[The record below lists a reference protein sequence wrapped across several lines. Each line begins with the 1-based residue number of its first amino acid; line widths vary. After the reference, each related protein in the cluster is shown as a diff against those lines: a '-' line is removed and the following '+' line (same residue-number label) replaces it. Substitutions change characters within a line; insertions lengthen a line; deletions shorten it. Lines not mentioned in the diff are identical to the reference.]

1 MKKLLQSLFL
11 LMLFAVSAIA
21 QERTVTGT
29 VKSSEDGTPLP
40 GVTVKIKGARTG
52 AITNASG
59 VFSIQVSSGAV
70 LVFSSVGYEGTE
82 ASVGNKTNVNVTLRT
97 DAQSLDEVTVQVPYG
112 TVKKTSFT
120 GSESTVNATTLR
132 RQQVTSVTRALEG
145 LVPGIVVTN
154 GGGQPGSGAS
164 ILIRGVGSVNASS
177 APLYVLDGA
186 VYNGS
191 IASLSMDDIESVT
204 VLKDAAAAALYGSRG
219 ANGVIM
225 LKSKQGR
232 KGTPQVNANLRTGWS
247 TRGIPEYDRLGSK
260 DYYEMMWEAT
270 RNRLQLASGQ
280 TRAVA
285 GQNASN
291 VLTGA
296 NGLVYNA
303 YNVPGNTLVDP
314 TTGKLNPNAQ
324 LLWEDNWSDVLFQ
337 TGKRQD
343 FNLNISGAS
352 DKTDYY
358 VSMGYLKEEGTAKF
372 TDYER
377 YNIRL
382 NLNSQVRNWLKA
394 GVSMD
399 GALTD
404 QANNVATGTATT
416 NPFYYSRMMGPIYPV
431 YQRNLTT
438 GAYIVDPA
446 TGQNA
451 LDYGKANQ
459 MGLRPYAPNSNLL
472 GTLPLDDRSTKPFN
486 INANTYLEATFLKDF
501 KLRSTLASTYYD
513 AYATTFQNSLFGD
526 ADNVAGRS
534 TKQMNRQFTYTFN
547 QVLTWNKSFGDHNLT
562 VLAGHENYF
571 FRQNVLSATRTG
583 FPFPGTS
590 ELAPAATPEASTS
603 YQYDHRIEAYFSR
616 VDYNFQNKYFVS
628 GSFRTD
634 GGSRFADGHKWGQF
648 YSASA
653 AWRLSQENFLK
664 SATWINELKLKA
676 SYGEQGNEDLGTN
689 YYPTLSLYQ
698 LGNNNVNAPG
708 ALINSLANPDLVW
721 EKSKNANIG
730 VDFAMFNNRL
740 SGTVEV
746 YNRVSDNLLFP
757 VPLPLSTG
765 ISTIT
770 QNIGTLYNRGIDV
783 SLGYSPVRTSNFE
796 WRVDL
801 NLTHFKNKITKL
813 PQEEL
818 ISGTK
823 KLMVGKSIYD
833 FWIKEYAG
841 VDPAN
846 GDALYYQDKLDA
858 AGKPTGERITIN
870 NINNA
875 SFYYKGTS
883 LPNITGGLTNTFT
896 YKEFDLSF
904 LFTGQQG
911 GKFYDGNYAGLMH
924 VGSYGTAW
932 STDILNRWTTPGQV
946 TDVPRVQNAL
956 ATQSGVS
963 TRFLYNASFVNLK
976 NASIGYRMPKRWAT
990 TLGIQGARIFGT
1002 VDNAKL
1008 WTFDGPKGMDPQ
1020 RSITGVSD
1028 YTYPI
1033 YRTFTLGLNVNL

>member
-1 MKKLLQSLFL
+1 
-11 LMLFAVSAIA
+11 MLFAVSAIA

-40 GVTVKIKGARTG
+40 GVTVKIKGSRTG

-59 VFSIQVSSGAV
+59 VFSIQAGSSAV

-97 DAQSLDEVTVQVPYG
+97 DAQSLTEVTIQVPYG
-112 TVKKTSFT
+112 TVKKSSFAGAET
-120 GSESTVNATTLR
+120 TVTAAQMAK
-132 RQQVTSVTRALEG
+132 QQVTSVTRALEG

-154 GGGQPGSGAS
+154 GGGQPGSNAS
-164 ILIRGVGSVNASS
+164 ILVRGVGSVNASS
-177 APLYVLDGA
+177 QPLYVLDGSP
-186 VYNGS
+186 YNGS

-232 KGTPQVNANLRTGWS
+232 KGTPQVNANLRTGWMN
-247 TRGIPEYDRLGSK
+247 RGIPEYDRLNSGQ
-260 DYYEMMWEAT
+260 YYEMMWEAT
-270 RNRLQLASGQ
+270 RNRLQYATGQ
-280 TRAVA
+280 TPAVA

-291 VLTGA
+291 VLTGTS
-296 NGLVYNA
+296 GLVYNA

-314 TTGKLNPNAQ
+314 VTGKLNPNAQ
-324 LLWEDNWSDVLFQ
+324 LLWEDKWSDVLFQ

-343 FNLNISGAS
+343 FNLNISGAG
-352 DKTDYY
+352 DKNDYY
-358 VSMGYLKEEGTAKF
+358 ISLGYLKEGGIAKF

-377 YNIRL
+377 FTTRI
-382 NLNSQVRNWLKA
+382 NLNSQVRDWLKA

-399 GALTD
+399 GALSD

-451 LDYGKANQ
+451 LDYGKATQ
-459 MGLRPYAPNSNLL
+459 MGVRPYAPNSNLL
-472 GTLPLDDRSTKPFN
+472 GTLPLDDRSNKPFN
-486 INANTYLEATFLKDF
+486 INANSYLEATFLKDF
-501 KLRSTLASTYYD
+501 KLRSTIASTYYD
-513 AYATTFQNSLFGD
+513 NYQTTFQNSLFGD

-534 TKQMNRQFTYTFN
+534 TKLMNRQFTYTFN
-547 QVLTWNKSFGDHNLT
+547 QVLSWAKSFGDHNFSA
-562 VLAGHENYF
+562 LAGHENYF

-603 YQYDHRIEAYFSR
+603 YQYDHRIEAYFTG
-616 VDYNFQNKYFVS
+616 VNYNFQNKYFVA

-648 YSASA
+648 FSASA

-676 SYGEQGNEDLGTN
+676 SYGEQGNENLGDN
-689 YYPTLSLYQ
+689 YYPTLSLYA
-698 LGNNNVNAPG
+698 LGNNNVNFPG
-708 ALINSLANPDLVW
+708 AIINSLANPELVW
-721 EKSKNANIG
+721 EKSKNTNIG
-730 VDFAMFNNRL
+730 VDFGFFGNRL
-740 SGTVEV
+740 TGSIDV
-746 YNRVSDNLLFP
+746 YNRVSDNLLFET
-757 VPLPLSTG
+757 PLPASTG
-765 ISTIT
+765 ITLIN
-770 QNIGTLYNRGIDV
+770 QNVGTLSNKGIDV
-783 SLGYSPVRTSNFE
+783 ALAYTPIRSADFE
-796 WRVDL
+796 WRIDL
-801 NLTHFKNKITKL
+801 NATHFKNKITKL
-813 PQEEL
+813 PQEEI

-823 KLMVGKSIYD
+823 KLMVGKSVYD

-846 GDALYYQDKLDA
+846 GDALFYQDKLDA
-858 AGKPTGERITIN
+858 AGKPTGERITTN
-870 NINNA
+870 NINNG

-883 LPNITGGLTNTFT
+883 LPNITGGLTNTLS
-896 YKEFDLSF
+896 YKNFDFSF
-904 LFTGQQG
+904 MFTGQQG

-924 VGSYGTAW
+924 VGAYGTAW

-956 ATQSGVS
+956 ATQSGTS

-976 NASIGYRMPKRWAT
+976 NISLGYKMPKAWAT
-990 TLGIQGARIFGT
+990 TLGIQGARIFGA

-1008 WTFDGPKGMDPQ
+1008 FTFDGPKGMDPQ